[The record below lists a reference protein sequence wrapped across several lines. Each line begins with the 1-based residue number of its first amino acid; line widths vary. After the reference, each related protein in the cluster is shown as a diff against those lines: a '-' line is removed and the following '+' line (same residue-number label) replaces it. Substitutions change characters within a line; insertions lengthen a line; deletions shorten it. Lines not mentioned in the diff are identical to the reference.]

1 MHIFSLFFL
10 AAYEAKLRQEAM
22 LIRQAKMDEIQ
33 KREKEAAA
41 AARERLEVARKER
54 EARIDLEQQRRKNQ
68 EVVDA
73 ALKKIYLER
82 QARAEKVCP

>member
-1 MHIFSLFFL
+1 
-10 AAYEAKLRQEAM
+10 
-22 LIRQAKMDEIQ
+22 MDEIQ

>member
-1 MHIFSLFFL
+1 MFFL